1 MPNEDGPSPPFGITH
16 LVRTLRIGEEIL
28 DGDGRKLGA
37 LDRLVGGRNAHRIT
51 HIVVD
56 GHLVGVDRVADAG
69 AERLRVNV
77 TREGL
82 ERLPEAHPGIVVAPG
97 EYWRP
102 PRGYVLENF
111 LRLAEALVGQSPYV
125 PPVQVDLD
133 AEPRHEI
140 SARSPVSS
148 GQRQLGKVAEV
159 VADADG
165 TIRELVVRH
174 GLLEGRRRVPIERVT
189 EVVRTNVHVDLSEE
203 DFEALPTEG

>member
-1 MPNEDGPSPPFGITH
+1 
-16 LVRTLRIGEEIL
+16 VRTLRVGEEIL
-28 DGDGRKLGA
+28 DGDGKKLGS
-37 LDRLVGGRNAHRIT
+37 LDRLVVDPNAHRIT
-51 HIVVD
+51 HIVVE

-97 EYWRP
+97 EYWKP

-111 LRLAEALVGQSPYV
+111 LRLAEAMVGQSPYV

-140 SARSPVSS
+140 SAGSPVWS
-148 GQRQLGKVAEV
+148 GQRQIGKVAQV
-159 VADADG
+159 VADTDG

-189 EVVRTNVHVDLSEE
+189 EVVGTNVHVDLSEE
-203 DFEALPTEG
+203 DFEALPTED

>member
-1 MPNEDGPSPPFGITH
+1 
-16 LVRTLRIGEEIL
+16 VRTLRIGEEIL
-28 DGDGRKLGA
+28 DGDGMKLGS
-37 LDRLVGGRNAHRIT
+37 LDRLVVDPNAHRIT

-56 GHLVGVDRVADAG
+56 GHLVGVDRVAGAG
-69 AERLRVNV
+69 PDRLRVNV
-77 TREGL
+77 TKEAL

-97 EYWRP
+97 EHWRP

-140 SARSPVSS
+140 SAGSPVWS
-148 GQRQLGKVAEV
+148 GQRQVGKVAQV

-174 GLLEGRRRVPIERVT
+174 GLLEGRRRVPIDRVI
-189 EVVRTNVHVDLSEE
+189 EVVGTNVHLDLSEE
-203 DFEALPTEG
+203 DFEALPTED

>member
-1 MPNEDGPSPPFGITH
+1 
-16 LVRTLRIGEEIL
+16 VRTLRVGEEIL
-28 DGDGRKLGA
+28 DGDGKKLGS
-37 LDRLVGGRNAHRIT
+37 LDRLVVDPNAHRIT
-51 HIVVD
+51 HIVVE

-97 EYWRP
+97 EYWKP

-140 SARSPVSS
+140 SAGSPVWS
-148 GQRQLGKVAEV
+148 GQRQIGKVAQV
-159 VADADG
+159 VADTDG

-189 EVVRTNVHVDLSEE
+189 EVVGTNVHVDLSEE
-203 DFEALPTEG
+203 DFEALPTED

>member
-1 MPNEDGPSPPFGITH
+1 
-16 LVRTLRIGEEIL
+16 VRTLRVGEEIL
-28 DGDGRKLGA
+28 DGDGKKLGS
-37 LDRLVGGRNAHRIT
+37 LDRLVVDPNAHRIT

-97 EYWRP
+97 EYWKP

-111 LRLAEALVGQSPYV
+111 LRLAEAMVGQSPYV

-140 SARSPVSS
+140 SAGSPVWS
-148 GQRQLGKVAEV
+148 GQRQIGKVAQV
-159 VADADG
+159 VADTDG

-189 EVVRTNVHVDLSEE
+189 EVVGTNVHVDLSEE
-203 DFEALPTEG
+203 DFEALPTED

>member
-1 MPNEDGPSPPFGITH
+1 
-16 LVRTLRIGEEIL
+16 VRTLRIGEEVL
-28 DGDGRKLGA
+28 DSNGKKLGSV
-37 LDRLVGGRNAHRIT
+37 DRLVVDPNAHRIT
-51 HIVVD
+51 HVVVN

-69 AERLRVNV
+69 ADRLRANV
-77 TREGL
+77 THEDLARF
-82 ERLPEAHPGIVVAPG
+82 PEAHPGIVVAPG

-133 AEPRHEI
+133 AEARHEI
-140 SARSPVSS
+140 SAGSPVWS

-189 EVVRTNVHVDLSEE
+189 EVVGTNVHVDLSEE
-203 DFEALPTEG
+203 DFEALPAAD